1 MKKSKKNYL
10 PALITTL
17 ILTLPQQLQAG
28 WLPSSHEAKQPATT
42 TREEA
47 SPALRATS
55 SGLYDVIPKP
65 LTVAQCGQ
73 CHPAV
78 FKMIRENGTKHKI
91 DCALCHTK
99 LHSYTPNKPN
109 WDKIMP
115 QCSQC
120 HTLPHGKPFAD
131 CTICHIV
138 PHTPKRVPMIERMTT
153 SCGTCHTGPS
163 REMSQFPSK
172 HSTEVTC
179 QECHHDRHGLI
190 PSCME
195 CHEPHL
201 ACQQVAECLACHPVH
216 KPLSITYGPADSPTC
231 GTCHDGVYS
240 AWIETTS
247 KHGQVACSDC
257 HEQHGQIPDCAECHE
272 TPHDEKLM
280 TKFPK
285 CLDCHIDAH
294 DLPME

>member
-1 MKKSKKNYL
+1 MKKSKKKYL
-10 PALITTL
+10 QALVTTL
-17 ILTLPQQLQAG
+17 ILTLPTQVQAG
-28 WLPSSHEAKQPATT
+28 WLSSSHEDKQPATT
-42 TREEA
+42 KQEA
-47 SPALRATS
+47 SPAPQAAS

-73 CHPAV
+73 CHPTV
-78 FKMIRENGTKHKI
+78 FKMIRENGAKHKI
-91 DCALCHTK
+91 DCVLCHTK

-109 WDKIMP
+109 WDEIMP

-131 CTICHIV
+131 CTMCHII
-138 PHTPKRVPMIERMTT
+138 PHTPKMVPLVERVTT

-163 REMSQFPSK
+163 GEMSEFPSK
-172 HSTEVTC
+172 HATEITC
-179 QECHHDRHGLI
+179 QECHHDNHGLI

-201 ACQQVAECLACHPVH
+201 AGQQVAECLACHPVH
-216 KPLSITYGPADSPTC
+216 KPLAINYGPTDSPTC
-231 GTCHDGVYS
+231 GSCHDGVYS
-240 AWIETTS
+240 SWSETAS

-257 HEQHGQIPDCAECHE
+257 HEQHGQIPDCAKCHE
-272 TPHDEKLM
+272 APHDAKLL

-285 CLDCHIDAH
+285 CLDCHINVH